1 MGFVHSTNSFL
12 VIEMTSFAHNIV
24 YQLLENKT
32 KNISF
37 KTEHILKQKELFE

>member
-12 VIEMTSFAHNIV
+12 VIKMRNFAHNIV

-32 KNISF
+32 KNIGF
-37 KTEHILKQKELFE
+37 RTEHIQQTKRIV